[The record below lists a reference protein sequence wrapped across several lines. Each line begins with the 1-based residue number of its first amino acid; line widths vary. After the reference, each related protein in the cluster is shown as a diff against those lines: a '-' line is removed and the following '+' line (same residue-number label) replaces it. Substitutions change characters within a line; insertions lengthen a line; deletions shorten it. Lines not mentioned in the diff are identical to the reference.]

1 MRFSEAEWKVMR
13 VVWRRPGVAVR
24 EIVAQLDDETGWSYS
39 TVKTMLARLVEKGAL
54 RLEKD
59 ANLYRYTATV
69 DERDAQ
75 RSAVRSLLDRAF
87 DGTLG
92 SLLHHLV
99 AEEKLSRREVDELRA
114 LLAEEQAPQPAPGAP
129 AAKRKE
135 RG

>member
-24 EIVAQLDDETGWSYS
+24 EVVAELTGETGWSYS
-39 TVKTMLARLVEKGAL
+39 TVKTMLARLADKGVL
-54 RLEKD
+54 SLEKD

-69 DERDAQ
+69 NQRDAR
-75 RSAVRSLLDRAF
+75 RSALRSLLDRAF

-92 SLLHHLV
+92 SLLHHMV
-99 AEEKLSRREVDELRA
+99 ADEKLSRRELEELRG
-114 LLAEEQAPQPAPGAP
+114 LLATGKTPKPAPR
-129 AAKRKE
+129 RKG

>member
-13 VVWRRPGVAVR
+13 VVWRRPGAAVR
-24 EIVAQLDDETGWSYS
+24 EIVAELEGETEWSYS
-39 TVKTMLARLVEKGAL
+39 TVKTMLARLSEKGAL

-59 ANLYRYTATV
+59 GNLYRYTATV
-69 DERDAQ
+69 GERDAR

-99 AEEKLSRREVDELRA
+99 AEEKLSRRDVEELRT
-114 LLAEEQAPQPAPGAP
+114 LLADEQLPKAPRG
-129 AAKRKE
+129 RKVK
-135 RG
+135 G

>member
-13 VVWRRPGVAVR
+13 VVWRRPGAAVR
-24 EIVAQLDDETGWSYS
+24 EIVAELKGETEWSYS

-54 RLEKD
+54 SLEKD

-69 DERDAQ
+69 NERDAR
-75 RSAVRSLLDRAF
+75 RSALRSLLDRAF

-99 AEEKLSRREVDELRA
+99 ADEKLSRRELEELRG
-114 LLAEEQAPQPAPGAP
+114 LLAAEQAAKPAPG
-129 AAKRKE
+129 RKE

>member
-24 EIVAQLDDETGWSYS
+24 EVVVELEEETEWSYS

-54 RLEKD
+54 RLERD

-69 DERDAQ
+69 EERDA
-75 RSAVRSLLDRAF
+75 RRKALRSLLDRAF

-99 AEEKLSRREVDELRA
+99 SEEQLSRREVEELRA
-114 LLAEEQAPQPAPGAP
+114 LLAAQPAHEPAPG
-129 AAKRKE
+129 RKE

>member
-24 EIVAQLDDETGWSYS
+24 EVVAELEGETEWSYS

-54 RLEKD
+54 RSERD
-59 ANLYRYTATV
+59 ANLYRYTATI
-69 DERDAQ
+69 EEGDA
-75 RSAVRSLLDRAF
+75 RRTALRSLLDRAF
-87 DGTLG
+87 DGTLA

-99 AEEKLSRREVDELRA
+99 AEEKLSRREVEELRA
-114 LLAEEQAPQPAPGAP
+114 LLATEQAHKPAPG
-129 AAKRKE
+129 RKE

>member
-24 EIVAQLDDETGWSYS
+24 EVVAELDGETGWSYS

-54 RLEKD
+54 SLEKD

-69 DERDAQ
+69 NERDAR
-75 RSAVRSLLDRAF
+75 RSALRSLLDRAF

-99 AEEKLSRREVDELRA
+99 AEEKLSQPEVEELRT
-114 LLAEEQAPQPAPGAP
+114 LLAAEQAPKPAP
-129 AAKRKE
+129 KRKE

>member
-24 EIVAQLDDETGWSYS
+24 EVAAELAGETGWSYS

-54 RLEKD
+54 SLEKD

-69 DERDAQ
+69 DERDAR
-75 RSAVRSLLDRAF
+75 RSALRSLLDRAF

-99 AEEKLSRREVDELRA
+99 AEEKLSQPEVEELRA
-114 LLAEEQAPQPAPGAP
+114 LLAAEQAPKPAPE
-129 AAKRKE
+129 RKE

>member
-24 EIVAQLDDETGWSYS
+24 EVVAELEGETGWSYS
-39 TVKTMLARLVEKGAL
+39 TVKTMLARLAEKGVL
-54 RLEKD
+54 SLEKD

-69 DERDAQ
+69 NERDAR
-75 RSAVRSLLDRAF
+75 RSALRSLLDRAF

-99 AEEKLSRREVDELRA
+99 AEEKLSRREVEELRA
-114 LLAEEQAPQPAPGAP
+114 LLAAEQDPKPARG
-129 AAKRKE
+129 RKE